1 MKRRRS
7 VIGGGGRSAPGIT
20 AWQNFFFFLVQ
31 KKKKRFTVDLSETKE
46 AGSVMKSAR
55 VGPTRGHF
63 LLLQRP
69 GEGEV
74 KHLWHAALLVQRQLS
89 ASLPPLLLLSEL
101 PLWLCWDSGAQ
112 LAETLASKEIRK
124 RGFFSP

>member
-7 VIGGGGRSAPGIT
+7 VIGGEDVQRLASQLGRIL
-20 AWQNFFFFLVQ
+20 FFFWF
-31 KKKKRFTVDLSETKE
+31 KKIKRFTVDLSETKE

-89 ASLPPLLLLSEL
+89 ASPPPLLLLSEL

-124 RGFFSP
+124 RVFFSP

>member
-1 MKRRRS
+1 MS
-7 VIGGGGRSAPGIT
+7 LGGRTFSARHHSL
-20 AWQNFFFFLVQ
+20 AEFFFFFWF

-89 ASLPPLLLLSEL
+89 ASPSPPSS
-101 PLWLCWDSGAQ
+101 PSCRSGSAG
-112 LAETLASKEIRK
+112 TL
-124 RGFFSP
+124 GPN